1 MVLPREV
8 IVGDNTL
15 EQIGEICKRLGLYKS
30 ALVVM
35 GPKTQEIAGKK
46 VMDLLNNLYFNVDH
60 FVASSSTLW
69 DAVAVGERIEKLKPQ
84 IVLAVGGGT
93 KIDVA
98 KLSSARKG
106 VSFISIPTSASH
118 DGIASPL
125 CSLKGSNRPFS
136 VLAQAPMAIVA
147 DTKIIVRSPHRFTA
161 SGCGDILS
169 KLTAVR
175 DWKLAHDMRNDYYG
189 EYAASLSLMSAKL
202 IMKNASKIK
211 PGSEEGLRIL
221 LEALISVGVAMSI
234 AGSSRPGSGSEHLVS
249 HALDLIVPHPAL
261 HGAQCGVG
269 VIMMACLHNLDWRQ
283 IRDTLREVGAPTT
296 ADELGV
302 ESKHI
307 IEALVRSCSIRPN
320 RYTILNEQVLDHDS
334 AGKLAKSTGV
344 ID

>member
-1 MVLPREV
+1 
-8 IVGDNTL
+8 
-15 EQIGEICKRLGLYKS
+15 
-30 ALVVM
+30 
-35 GPKTQEIAGKK
+35 
-46 VMDLLNNLYFNVDH
+46 
-60 FVASSSTLW
+60 
-69 DAVAVGERIEKLKPQ
+69 VAVGERIEKLKPQ

-147 DTKIIVRSPHRFTA
+147 DTKIIIRSPHRFTA

-175 DWKLAHDMRNDYYG
+175 DWKLAHDTRNDYYG

-211 PGSEEGLRIL
+211 PGAEEGLRIL

-234 AGSSRPGSGSEHLVS
+234 AGSSRPGSGSEHLFS

-269 VIMMACLHNLDWRQ
+269 AIMMACLHNMDWKQ
-283 IRDTLREVGAPTT
+283 IRDTLKEVGAPTT

-302 ESKHI
+302 ESTHI

-334 AGKLAKSTGV
+334 ARKLAKSTGV